1 MPSSVRIVAALLAG
15 LLLGIAL
22 AALDSPRLA
31 GVADALALVGE
42 LWLNAL
48 RMTVLPLLVALLIT
62 GIASTRDTAAS
73 GRLAGRALGLFAI
86 FVAGSAILSA
96 LLTPAMLALWPVEPG
111 PRAALLAGM
120 QASTEA
126 IPPHPPLREWFA
138 GVVPTNPFGAAAD
151 GAILPLVVFTLLFG
165 LAASRLPAERRAPL
179 LGFFQ
184 ATVDAMLIVV
194 GWVLWVAP
202 VGVFALALGVGL
214 HGGVAAAGA
223 LTQYLVMMCALAI
236 LVTLA
241 MYPVATIFGGVPPR
255 RFAAAVAPAQ
265 AVAFSTQS
273 SLACLPAM
281 LTAAR
286 SRLGIPPRVAGVV
299 LPLAVSVFKATSP
312 ALNLAV
318 VLFVAHVNGLPT
330 DAWRIALGVGVAFLT
345 SFGVAGIPGQAS
357 FLTTTVP
364 ISAVM
369 GVPTDLLLL
378 LIAIEVIPD
387 IFRTVGN
394 VTADVAVTA
403 IVARGEPVGDDE
415 AAAGGEG
422 ASAAAAVAAG

>member
-1 MPSSVRIVAALLAG
+1 MSASVRIVLGLLAG
-15 LLLGIAL
+15 LVCGIAV
-22 AALDSPRLA
+22 AAFGGARLTA
-31 GVADALALVGE
+31 VADAFGLVGE

-48 RMTVLPLLVALLIT
+48 RMTVLPLLVALLVT
-62 GIASTRDTAAS
+62 GIASTRETAAS
-73 GRLAGRALGLFAI
+73 GRLAGRALSLFAI
-86 FVAGSAILSA
+86 FVAGSAIFA
-96 LLTPAMLALWPVEPG
+96 AFAMPAMLALWPVDPG
-111 PRAALLAGM
+111 PRAALLAGLGAGS
-120 QASTEA
+120 QAL
-126 IPPHPPLREWFA
+126 PPHPPLREWFG
-138 GVVPTNPFGAAAD
+138 GVVPTNPFRAAAD

-165 LAASRLPAERRAPL
+165 LAASRLSAAARAPL

-184 ATVDAMLIVV
+184 AVADAMLIVV
-194 GWVLWVAP
+194 RWVLWVGP
-202 VGVFALALGVGL
+202 LGVFALALGVGM

-236 LVTLA
+236 VVTLA
-241 MYPVATIFGGVPPR
+241 MYPLARAFGGVPTR
-255 RFAAAVAPAQ
+255 RFAAAAAPAQ

-273 SLACLPAM
+273 SLASLPAM
-281 LTAAR
+281 LTGAE
-286 SRLGIPPRVAGVV
+286 RLGTSPRVAGVV

-318 VLFVAHVNGLPT
+318 VLFVAHVTGVELDP
-330 DAWRIALGVGVAFLT
+330 WRIALGVGVAFLT

-369 GVPTDLLLL
+369 GVPMELLML

-394 VTADVAVTA
+394 VTADLAVTA
-403 IVARGEPVGDDE
+403 IVDRREARAQGNAVGEMVDE
-415 AAAGGEG
+415 QAA
-422 ASAAAAVAAG
+422 

>member
-1 MPSSVRIVAALLAG
+1 LIA
-15 LLLGIAL
+15 GIAL
-22 AALDSPRLA
+22 PAVGGATLGA
-31 GVADALALVGE
+31 IADALALVGE

-62 GIASTRDTAAS
+62 GIAATRDTAAS
-73 GRLAGRALGLFAI
+73 GRLAGRALALFAV

-96 LLTPAMLALWPVEPG
+96 FAMPAMLALWPVG
-111 PRAALLAGM
+111 QAPRAALLAGL
-120 QASTEA
+120 QASAGA

-138 GVVPTNPFGAAAD
+138 NVVPTNPFRAAAD
-151 GAILPLVVFTLLFG
+151 GAILPLVVFSLLFG
-165 LAASRLPAERRAPL
+165 LAASRLSPAARAPL

-184 ATVDAMLIVV
+184 AVVDAMLIVV
-194 GWVLWVAP
+194 RWVLWIGP
-202 VGVFALALGVGL
+202 LGVFALALGVGR

-236 LVTLA
+236 VVTLA
-241 MYPVATIFGGVPPR
+241 MYPLARLFGGVPFR

-273 SLACLPAM
+273 SLASLPAM
-281 LTAAR
+281 LTGAQA
-286 SRLGIPPRVAGVV
+286 RLGTPPRVAGVV

-318 VLFVAHVNGLPT
+318 VVFVAHVTGVELDP
-330 DAWRIALGVGVAFLT
+330 WRIALGVGVAFLT

-369 GVPTDLLLL
+369 GVPMELLLL
-378 LIAIEVIPD
+378 LLAVEVIPD

-394 VTADVAVTA
+394 VTADLAVTA
-403 IVARGEPVGDDE
+403 IVARRESSLDE
-415 AAAGGEG
+415 EVVDGSERQRAA
-422 ASAAAAVAAG
+422 

>member
-1 MPSSVRIVAALLAG
+1 MSTSVRIVVGLIAG
-15 LLLGIAL
+15 LVCGIAL
-22 AALDSPRLA
+22 QAVVSAPLAAI
-31 GVADALALVGE
+31 ADGLGLVGE

-48 RMTVLPLLVALLIT
+48 RMTVLPLLVALLVT

-73 GRLAGRALGLFAI
+73 GRLAGRALGLFAVL
-86 FVAGSAILSA
+86 VAGSAILSA
-96 LLTPAMLALWPVEPG
+96 FATPAMLAVWPVAPG
-111 PRAALLAGM
+111 SRAALLAGLGT
-120 QASTEA
+120 AAEA
-126 IPPHPPLREWFA
+126 VPPHPPLREWFA
-138 GVVPTNPFGAAAD
+138 NVVPTNPFRAAAD

-165 LAASRLPAERRAPL
+165 LAASRLGPAARAPL

-184 ATVDAMLIVV
+184 AVVDAMLIVV
-194 GWVLWVAP
+194 RWVLWIAP
-202 VGVFALALGVGL
+202 LGVFALALGVGM

-236 LVTLA
+236 AVTLA
-241 MYPVATIFGGVPPR
+241 MYPLARVFGGVPTR
-255 RFAAAVAPAQ
+255 RFAAAAAPAQ

-273 SLACLPAM
+273 SLASLPAM
-281 LTAAR
+281 LTGAEE
-286 SRLGIPPRVAGVV
+286 RLGTSPRVAGVV

-318 VLFVAHVNGLPT
+318 VLFVAHVAGVELDP
-330 DAWRIALGVGVAFLT
+330 WRIALGVGVAFLT

-369 GVPTDLLLL
+369 GVPMELLMLLL
-378 LIAIEVIPD
+378 AIEVIPD

-394 VTADVAVTA
+394 VTADLAVTA
-403 IVARGEPVGDDE
+403 IVARREEAVEAEPDVLAERDQ
-415 AAAGGEG
+415 AA
-422 ASAAAAVAAG
+422 